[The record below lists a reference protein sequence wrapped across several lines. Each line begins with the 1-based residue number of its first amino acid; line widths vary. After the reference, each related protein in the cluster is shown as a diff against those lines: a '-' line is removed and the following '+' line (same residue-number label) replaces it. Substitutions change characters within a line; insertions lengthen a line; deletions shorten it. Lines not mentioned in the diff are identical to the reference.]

1 MLQKKDLGNIFLYA
15 TKDPEDKKSNHKG
28 IDYEKFEEVI
38 FLISIKAK
46 KMLNKIVEKQKKK
59 EKRMQAFLNAQKS
72 SDGNHYEAGEV
83 QDDESSESDSDD

>member
-59 EKRMQAFLNAQKS
+59 EKRM
-72 SDGNHYEAGEV
+72 
-83 QDDESSESDSDD
+83 